1 MEALDKILA
10 WIKSIIIDWR
20 IGIVGFI
27 GFTTGLIIT
36 KDFDLVIGV
45 AVTASMI
52 IVDIIDKNYKS
63 WHESRLNKKLQKT
76 LADPKHQQQF
86 FDNCSDDE
94 MKILTKLY
102 RSYPNGSSFPKEN
115 VAINCLVLQSAISQ
129 ASNMGVTDHDYE
141 GNMTVKFMY
150 VLQPWAKNWLDHHK
164 KRLKKNV

>member
-1 MEALDKILA
+1 MEVLDKILA

-20 IGIVGFI
+20 IGAVGLV

-36 KDFDLVIGV
+36 KDMNLIIGV
-45 AVTASMI
+45 AIAAYMI

-63 WHESRLNKKLQKT
+63 WHESYLNKKLQKT

-86 FDNCSDDE
+86 FDNCSDAE

-102 RSYPNGSSFPKEN
+102 RSYPTGSSFPMEN
-115 VAINCLVLQSAISQ
+115 TAINRLVSQFAISR
-129 ASNMGVTDHDYE
+129 ASNMGLPDYDYE
-141 GNMTVKFMY
+141 GNMTVNFMY
-150 VLQPWAKNWLDHHK
+150 VLQPWVKNWLDNNK